1 MSATNFGRVPKYTKR
16 YRLGQLLG
24 DTTENL
30 LLLTATPHNGK
41 PADFRYFMALV
52 DKDRFE
58 GASRIKNDP
67 AHVGANSGQCLRGST
82 RPDSGRRRM

>member
-58 GASRIKNDP
+58 GASRSRMI
-67 AHVGANSGQCLRGST
+67 
-82 RPDSGRRRM
+82 RRMLAPIPVSACGGATPT